1 MSLATLSAVTMVSV
15 VAMLRD
21 VEGCQRAQRDFKGT
35 EGHGVNLIRGCQETL
50 RVVICQ
56 DMLKDGVGCQVTLK
70 GGE

>member
-1 MSLATLSAVTMVSV
+1 MVSV

-35 EGHGVNLIRGCQETL
+35 EGHGVNLRGRYIRGCQETL